1 VASTRGGQI
10 AAKVL
15 AAIGVAAR
23 KAETVRVGF
32 LASAKYPD
40 GTPVAMV
47 AAIQDFGTP
56 KVKVP
61 SRPFFRQM
69 IKSKSSE
76 WPKAVGD
83 LLIINKFDADKT
95 LRQVGEAVAGQLRQ
109 SITDFSGA
117 PLKPATIKRKGFDK
131 QLIDT
136 SVMLKSVDFEVK

>member
-1 VASTRGGQI
+1 
-10 AAKVL
+10 
-15 AAIGVAAR
+15 
-23 KAETVRVGF
+23 
-32 LASAKYPD
+32 
-40 GTPVAMV
+40 MV